1 MDIKELVKS
10 HAQEIVGLRREFHRI
25 PELGFAEF
33 KTQRTLMRY
42 LTNLNL
48 HPESIGGTGV
58 VATLHGEKPGKVVM
72 LRADMDALPVTEC
85 TGLPYTSETEG
96 LMHACGHDGHM
107 AMLLVAANVLV
118 QMRSHMQGSV
128 KFVFQPNEENAG
140 ATKLIEEQIMEHPHV
155 DAVFGVHLW
164 SPLPSGTIDIVD
176 GPQMAAAYDFSLDI
190 LGSGGHVG
198 FAHKSIDPIIAASAV
213 IQAVQS
219 IQTREID
226 AQNPAVI
233 MFTQITAGSSQNIVP
248 EKVCMRGTVRF
259 LYAGGEEILQAF
271 RRTVDHVCA
280 AYRTEAILTF
290 TLGNSVLANEPK
302 MAGIMRQAA
311 AETLEDR
318 SKVTSRFR
326 TMAGEDFS
334 EYLQHAPGAFAFVGI
349 NNPVAGSVYP
359 HHHPQFTIDEEVLP
373 IGTELLVRS
382 ALRFLS
388 VEGA

>member
-1 MDIKELVKS
+1 MDIKGLIRS
-10 HAQEIVGLRREFHRI
+10 HAQEIVGLRRDFHRI

-33 KTQRTLMRY
+33 KTQRMLMRY

-58 VATLHGEKPGKVVM
+58 VATLHGGKPGKVVM
-72 LRADMDALPVTEC
+72 LRADMDALPVIER
-85 TGLPYTSETEG
+85 TGLPYASDTEG

-118 QMRSHMQGSV
+118 QIRSKIQGSV

-140 ATKLIEEQIMEHPHV
+140 AGKLIEEQVMEHPHV

-190 LGSGGHVG
+190 VGSGGHAG
-198 FAHKSIDPIIAASAV
+198 FAHKSVDPIIASSAV

-248 EKVCMRGTVRF
+248 EKVSMRGTVRF

-280 AYRTEAILTF
+280 AYRTEAVLTF
-290 TLGNSVLANEPK
+290 TLGNNLLANEPA
-302 MAGIMRQAA
+302 MASLMRQAA
-311 AETLEDR
+311 AETLEDG

-349 NNPVAGSVYP
+349 NNPVAKSVYP
-359 HHHPQFTIDEEVLP
+359 HHHPQFTIDEDVLP

-382 ALRFLS
+382 TLRFLAA
-388 VEGA
+388 EGG

>member
-1 MDIKELVKS
+1 MDIKGLVRS
-10 HAQEIVGLRREFHRI
+10 HAGEIVDLRRNFHRI

-33 KTQRTLMRY
+33 KTQTMLMRY

-58 VATLHGEKPGKVVM
+58 VATLHGAKPGKVVM
-72 LRADMDALPVTEC
+72 LRADMDALPVTER
-85 TGLPYTSETEG
+85 TGLPYASETEG

-107 AMLLVAANVLV
+107 AMLLVAAKVLV
-118 QMRSHMQGSV
+118 QMRSHMHGSV
-128 KFVFQPNEENAG
+128 TFVFQPNEENAG
-140 ATKLIEEQIMEHPHV
+140 ANTLIGEQVMEDPHV

-190 LGSGGHVG
+190 LGSGGHAG
-198 FAHKSIDPIIAASAV
+198 FAHKAVDPIIASSAV

-248 EKVCMRGTVRF
+248 EKVCMRGTVRY
-259 LYAGGEEILQAF
+259 LYAGGEEILEAF
-271 RRTVDHVCA
+271 RRTVDHICA

-290 TLGNSVLANEPK
+290 TLGNSLLANEPT
-302 MAGIMRQAA
+302 MAALMRQAA
-311 AETLEDR
+311 VETLEDT

-334 EYLQHAPGAFAFVGI
+334 EYLQHAPGAFALVGI
-349 NNPVAGSVYP
+349 NNPAAKSVYP

-382 ALRFLS
+382 ALRFLAA
-388 VEGA
+388 EGE